1 MHVVLEVESGLKRGH
16 KVWLH
21 GRQSLSVGATELADF
36 AIPGDPFISHVHFK
50 LHSHQRGCRVADL
63 ESAHGTFVNA
73 QPVADCW
80 LHDGDQLQAGR
91 TLFSIRIESREQL
104 RVPEARHVVRGLK

>member
-16 KVWLH
+16 RVWLR

-36 AIPGDPFISHVHFK
+36 AIPGDPFISHVHFT
-50 LHSHQRGCRVADL
+50 LHSHQLGCRIADS

-80 LHDGDQLQAGR
+80 LHDGDRLQAGR
-91 TLFSIRIESREQL
+91 TLFLVRIESWDQR
-104 RVPEARHVVRGLK
+104 RVPDRRHVVRGLA